1 MTDDFPFPLS
11 LRGLKGRGNLREP
24 VLRTNRHVTAT
35 NFPKI
40 SGLALRFCPAL
51 CLCKTKCLPSH
62 CGRLTPPQAALP
74 CGPRHPFGAPR
85 NDNVRTAVQPTNLV
99 IARPERP
106 WQSQGTDHMNQLT
119 FCGSQLPQDCHVT
132 PSGPLAMTT
141 EELRCDPPA
150 FLLEVRFCRAKKS
163 VGGSGRCN
171 YPLFILKNPSSALV
185 RGRGVFHGTMISTA
199 LLWLAMCTR
208 SRAPPNSPS
217 RVHFT
222 GQGNSNSTWPVWK
235 V

>member
-1 MTDDFPFPLS
+1 MTFHSRCHCEARKAVAILGNQFYEPTAMLPQPTS
-11 LRGLKGRGNLREP
+11 LRLPR
-24 VLRTNRHVTAT
+24 
-35 NFPKI
+35 
-40 SGLALRFCPAL
+40 RF
-51 CLCKTKCLPSH
+51 
-62 CGRLTPPQAALP
+62 
-74 CGPRHPFGAPR
+74 APR

-106 WQSQGTDHMNQLT
+106 WQSQGTDHMNQPP
-119 FCGSQLPQDCHVT
+119 CYRNQLPQDCHVT
-132 PSGPLAMTT
+132 PSGLLAMTT